1 MGIEPRIHELSS
13 DVGLFG
19 LRVHS
24 TRVERNE
31 ETGGVMDREGDGV
44 GVGGVV
50 GEVERQEF
58 KKK

>member
-31 ETGGVMDREGDGV
+31 ETGGVMDREGG
-44 GVGGVV
+44 GVGGGGG
-50 GEVERQEF
+50 GEAGI
-58 KKK
+58 